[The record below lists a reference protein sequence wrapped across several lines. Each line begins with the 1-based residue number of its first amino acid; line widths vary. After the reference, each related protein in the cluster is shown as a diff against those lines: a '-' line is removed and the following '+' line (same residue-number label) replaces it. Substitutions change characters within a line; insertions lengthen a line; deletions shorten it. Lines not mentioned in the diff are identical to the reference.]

1 MSKSNIVFSKLG
13 GLGLI
18 TSALLLT
25 ACSSQDDNGNTSS
38 SAGSAVVPK
47 ITQEAVMT
55 GLESPWDVDMLA
67 DGTMFY
73 TEKC

>member
-1 MSKSNIVFSKLG
+1 MMKKSF
-13 GLGLI
+13 
-18 TSALLLT
+18 TAALLVT
-25 ACSSQDDNGNTSS
+25 AGIAVATSS
-38 SAGSAVVPK
+38 FAGHHGHKSAVVPK